1 MTRTGAGKISYVS
14 IKHPI
19 SLYTI
24 LSQETNTTKQNLLI
38 LGSKTKEGN
47 DKLYK
52 EKPRCPQLLK
62 ADLCVPFG
70 TEAKLKQF

>member
-47 DKLYK
+47 DKLY
-52 EKPRCPQLLK
+52 
-62 ADLCVPFG
+62 
-70 TEAKLKQF
+70 